1 MNIGSLMKEH
11 RAIQQADEILTQ
23 AKELQARMNTFVGHL
38 RGVGDSLGKTVT
50 AFNSVVGSWTTRVS
64 PSLTRI
70 GELRS
75 EEIDA
80 EIIPIDEKAREL
92 PIEELTTE
100 AERRLQAARG

>member
-23 AKELQARMNTFVGHL
+23 AKELQARMSTFVGHL
-38 RGVGDSLGKTVT
+38 RSVGDSLGKTVT

-64 PSLTRI
+64 PSLSRI
-70 GELRS
+70 GELRG

-80 EIIPIDEKAREL
+80 EIIPIDERARDFPGDEG
-92 PIEELTTE
+92 TTE
-100 AERRLQAARG
+100 TERRLQAARK